1 MATLFSNKPTWV
13 ESYSEVLKR
22 IDRLMVNDIWDVHRF
37 VADSKGSRSAKGS
50 AIAFFYAKA
59 TARAKRGFK

>member
-1 MATLFSNKPTWV
+1 
-13 ESYSEVLKR
+13 
-22 IDRLMVNDIWDVHRF
+22 MVNDIWDVHRF

-50 AIAFFYAKA
+50 AIAFLNAKA